1 VAASRTINWPAIV
14 AQIQAILDAQNPR
27 PTQAT
32 INSGVIIRNALSSAG
47 AVYDTTSNDGILNTS
62 PYAGAPLTPN
72 GPLQPGSVQA
82 WAATTSPLW
91 LEADR
96 VSRAIYKLTPPPSNV
111 TLAAFG
117 MPGVQPWRAATL
129 YGAGPPPSAVQPTP
143 PNGFTY
149 IISNAIATSGATQP
163 AFVAKLG
170 SFTTETPLTP
180 GAIPVVWQCIA
191 AVTGA
196 SGGQPVALPWDITQ
210 ASFVSLFARVS
221 AAAIAAA
228 SSPGLYSLVTTQF
241 ASLQTQLGLQP
252 PANPS
257 ADAASLSAI
266 TALTTAITNAN
277 AWIAASA
284 IQ

>member
-1 VAASRTINWPAIV
+1 VAATRTINWPAVV
-14 AQIQAILDAQNPR
+14 AQMQGILDAQNPR

-32 INSGVIIRNALSSAG
+32 ISSGVVVRNALSSAG
-47 AVYDTTSNDGILNTS
+47 VVYDTASNDGILNTS
-62 PYAGAPLTPN
+62 AYAV
-72 GPLQPGSVQA
+72 SVQT

-129 YGAGPPPSAVQPTP
+129 YGEGPPASTVQPTP

-149 IISNAIATSGATQP
+149 VISVQFAATSGAFQP

-170 SFTTETPLTP
+170 SFTTETPLVP
-180 GAIPVVWQCIA
+180 GAIPAVWQCIA